1 MLGVFGG
8 GDEEGRVVVVYPEHQ
23 AAIERR
29 RWAPRFERDVW
40 NEVERDGPERFWD
53 DFQMGGWW
61 EMAVAFVDREPAATG
76 AVGMD
81 EFGRGELGGIDVIEE
96 ATIDELLHANG
107 LLAVG
112 LWEGVAVFFGEGEL
126 MAAQALEFS
135 EIIVAGVGAG
145 EGEAGGCFDGE
156 VEFGGEF

>member
-61 EMAVAFVDREPAATG
+61 EMGVAFVDR
-76 AVGMD
+76 
-81 EFGRGELGGIDVIEE
+81 
-96 ATIDELLHANG
+96 
-107 LLAVG
+107 
-112 LWEGVAVFFGEGEL
+112 
-126 MAAQALEFS
+126 
-135 EIIVAGVGAG
+135 
-145 EGEAGGCFDGE
+145 
-156 VEFGGEF
+156 